1 MADQPI
7 HFPEYGEGG
16 DKPGARRMRHAF
28 RLSVIACV
36 FLVVMLWV
44 TERHLRYELSESQY
58 QAALTLEPESARVLL
73 RYAVKRDTETR
84 EAPSPRYVAA
94 LAEREESDL
103 VLPTYEKA
111 YRLDPD
117 DGFLALRYGCRL
129 FIAEHY
135 AEARERFREAG
146 LQPPPNA
153 LPGYLEAAALAMA
166 QPPDKDLSEP
176 LALVAKTNSSGKD
189 VAIPEPLW
197 ARGMP
202 TGGLWHM
209 QLQRQI
215 ADECCAPLYKFIEIV
230 TAQAKRR
237 IAVKEVRDWDTWLVT
252 IQDMGQRLMAKPSL
266 SILQTIAGI
275 RIQIAALD
283 LRIAISEGERGAP
296 DSALVERR
304 TRLSSA
310 MALLTGFE
318 DRRDTLIAA
327 EVAKYRHPVDLCW
340 KTLVV
345 VGGVYL
351 LVYLLAH
358 ATRAKRHAW
367 TISHSSAGLAILC
380 GAPAVLFCLLLAAT
394 VLQHVN
400 PTGVQ
405 ESPPWLRTLH
415 VVWWTVVSFALALG
429 VAYPFAAIPGVNRV
443 LHARGLTDIAPEVRH
458 AARRAHRMAHI
469 SLMRRYY
476 GVLFGQMMCVACA
489 WTIVYRIAVSLYP
502 WQTKLLASGL
512 GYEETQVVKQ
522 ALSLLGIPLGQG

>member
-28 RLSVIACV
+28 RFSVIACV
-36 FLVVMLWV
+36 FLVGMLWI

-84 EAPSPRYVAA
+84 EAPSPRYMAA

-117 DGFLALRYGCRL
+117 DGLLALRYGCRL
-129 FIAEHY
+129 FIAERY

-166 QPPDKDLSEP
+166 QPPEKDLSEP
-176 LALVAKTNSSGKD
+176 LALVAKTNSGGKD
-189 VAIPEPLW
+189 VVIPQPLW
-197 ARGMP
+197 AQGMP
-202 TGGLWHM
+202 TGGLWHT

-215 ADECCAPLYKFIEIV
+215 ADECCAPLYKFIETV
-230 TAQAKRR
+230 AAQAKRR

-252 IQDMGQRLMAKPSL
+252 IQDMGRRLMAKPSV

-275 RIQIAALD
+275 RVQIAALD
-283 LRIAISEGERGAP
+283 LRVAISEGERGTP
-296 DSALVERR
+296 DSALVEKRAQ
-304 TRLSSA
+304 LSSA
-310 MALLTGFE
+310 LALLTGFE

-327 EVAKYRHPVDLCW
+327 EVRKYRYPVDLCW

-345 VGGVYL
+345 MGGVYL

-358 ATRAKRHAW
+358 ATGAKRRAW
-367 TISHSSAGLAILC
+367 TIGHSPTGLAVLC
-380 GAPAVLFCLLLAAT
+380 GAPAILFCLLLGIT
-394 VLQHVN
+394 VLQHIN
-400 PTGVQ
+400 PTSLQG
-405 ESPPWLRTLH
+405 SPQWLGTLH
-415 VVWWTVVSFALALG
+415 VIWWAVAIIALALG
-429 VAYPFAAIPGVNRV
+429 VAYPFAAVPGADRV
-443 LHARGLTDIAPEVRH
+443 LQARGLVDVTPEVRH

-476 GVLFGQMMCVACA
+476 GVLFGLMLCVACA
-489 WTIVYRIAVSLYP
+489 WTVIYRIAVSLYP

-522 ALSLLGIPLGQG
+522 ALSLLGIPL